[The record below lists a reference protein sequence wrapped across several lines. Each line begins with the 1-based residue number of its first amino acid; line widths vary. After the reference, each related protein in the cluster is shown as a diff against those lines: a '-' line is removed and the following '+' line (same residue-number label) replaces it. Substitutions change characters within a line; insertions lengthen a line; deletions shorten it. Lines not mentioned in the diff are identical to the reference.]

1 MTAWILVALAI
12 GLAGGGKTARTTSVD
27 YCPMVLETATRILGP
42 LTDDDT
48 TLESKCVQETASA
61 GGVMYA
67 EAIGFDPMPAQTVT
81 CEGNGWLVQ
90 IGQSPPQAPTTYVI
104 QFGFERER
112 HGSRKFWAQ
121 LLYSNWREDSAKG
134 RIRAPRA
141 SGCGPV
147 KGVVKRKA
155 DRWVVKTIPQKTP

>member
-1 MTAWILVALAI
+1 VS
-12 GLAGGGKTARTTSVD
+12 RRQ
-27 YCPMVLETATRILGP
+27 P
-42 LTDDDT
+42 
-48 TLESKCVQETASA
+48 SA
-61 GGVMYA
+61 DGVMYA
-67 EAIGFDPMPAQTVT
+67 EAIGLDPMPVQTVT
-81 CEGNGWLVQ
+81 CEGNGWVVQ
-90 IGQSPPQAPTTYVI
+90 IGQTPPKAPTTYVI

-112 HGSRKFWAQ
+112 HGARKFWAQ

-141 SGCGPV
+141 TGCGPV

>member
-1 MTAWILVALAI
+1 MITFRCTR
-12 GLAGGGKTARTTSVD
+12 KTAPTTNVD

-48 TLESKCVQETASA
+48 TL
-61 GGVMYA
+61 
-67 EAIGFDPMPAQTVT
+67 
-81 CEGNGWLVQ
+81 
-90 IGQSPPQAPTTYVI
+90 
-104 QFGFERER
+104 
-112 HGSRKFWAQ
+112 
-121 LLYSNWREDSAKG
+121 KG